1 MQASHSTGTYE
12 SDDGLRLFEQ
22 GWTPAGGTPKA
33 EVGIVHGYGEHSCR
47 YVHVAEEL
55 ARNGYAV
62 STFDLRGHG
71 KSQGA
76 PRTYVRSFD
85 EHLDDLGLF
94 LSRVRERDPRRP
106 LFLFGHS
113 MGGTIS
119 TLFALVRRPEIR
131 GLLLSGASLKLS
143 DRYSPSLLTLAKII
157 SFVFPKMRLLKL
169 DAGAVSRDP
178 EVVRDYESDPLVYH
192 GGIPARTG
200 AEMKRAM
207 ERIRQGM
214 KALRVP
220 LLIMHGTGDLL
231 ADPEGSRQ
239 LHDSAESGDKD
250 LRLYEGLYHEILNEP
265 EKARVLADMV
275 EWLDAH

>member
-1 MQASHSTGTYE
+1 MRPSHSTGTYE

-22 GWTPAGGTPKA
+22 EWSPEGTPKA
-33 EVGIVHGYGEHSCR
+33 GVVIVHGYGEHTGR

-55 ARNGYAV
+55 TRNGYAV

-71 KSQGA
+71 RSQGD
-76 PRTYVRSFD
+76 PRTFVRSFD
-85 EHLDDLGLF
+85 EHLDDLERF
-94 LSRVRERDPRRP
+94 LSRVRERHSGRP

-113 MGGTIS
+113 MGGTIA
-119 TLFALVRRPEIR
+119 TLFAIARQPEIR

-143 DRYSPSLLTLAKII
+143 DNYSLSLITLAKII
-157 SFVFPKMRLLKL
+157 SLVLPKLRLIKL
-169 DAGAVSRDP
+169 DASAVSRDA
-178 EVVRDYESDPLVYH
+178 EVVREYVTDPLVYH

-200 AEMKRAM
+200 AEMNRAM
-207 ERIRQGM
+207 ELIRQRM
-214 KALRVP
+214 ETLEVP

-239 LHDSAESGDKD
+239 LYDRADSGDKD

-265 EKARVLADMV
+265 EKAQVLADMV

>member
-1 MQASHSTGTYE
+1 MQSSHSTGTYE

-22 GWTPAGGTPKA
+22 GWSPAGTPKA
-33 EVGIVHGYGEHSCR
+33 VVAIVHGYGEHSCR

-55 ARNGYAV
+55 TRNGYAV

-71 KSQGA
+71 QSQGD
-76 PRTYVRSFD
+76 PRTFVRSFD
-85 EHLDDLGLF
+85 EHLDDLEHF
-94 LSRVRERDPRRP
+94 LSRVRERHPGRP

-119 TLFALVRRPEIR
+119 TLFAIARQPEIR

-143 DRYSPSLLTLAKII
+143 DKYSPSLITLAKII
-157 SFVFPKMRLLKL
+157 SFVFPKLRLLKL
-169 DAGAVSRDP
+169 DASAVSRDP
-178 EVVRDYESDPLVYH
+178 EVVRDYVRDPLVYH

-200 AEMKRAM
+200 AEMNRAM
-207 ERIRQGM
+207 ELIRQRM
-214 KALRVP
+214 EALEVP

-239 LHDSAESGDKD
+239 LYDRAESGDKD

-265 EKARVLADMV
+265 EKAQVLADMV

>member
-1 MQASHSTGTYE
+1 
-12 SDDGLRLFEQ
+12 
-22 GWTPAGGTPKA
+22 
-33 EVGIVHGYGEHSCR
+33 VVVIVHGYGEHSSR

-55 ARNGYAV
+55 TRNGYAV

-71 KSQGA
+71 QSQGD
-76 PRTYVRSFD
+76 PRTFVRSFD
-85 EHLDDLGLF
+85 EHLDDLESF
-94 LSRVRERDPRRP
+94 LSRVSRQRP
-106 LFLFGHS
+106 GCPVFLFGHS

-119 TLFALVRRPEIR
+119 TLFAIVRQPGIR

-143 DRYSPSLLTLAKII
+143 DKYPPSLLRLAKIL
-157 SFVFPKMRLLKL
+157 SLVLPKMRLLKL

-178 EVVRDYESDPLVYH
+178 EVVRDYETDPLVYR

-200 AEMKRAM
+200 AELNRAM

-214 KALRVP
+214 ETLRVP
-220 LLIMHGTGDLL
+220 LLIMHGTADLL

-239 LHDSAESGDKD
+239 LYDRAESGDKV

-265 EKARVLADMV
+265 ERAQVLTDMV

>member
-1 MQASHSTGTYE
+1 MPSSHSTGTYE

-22 GWTPAGGTPKA
+22 GWSPAGNPKA
-33 EVGIVHGYGEHSCR
+33 VVAIVHGYGEHSCR

-55 ARNGYAV
+55 TRNGYAV

-71 KSQGA
+71 QSQGD
-76 PRTYVRSFD
+76 PRTFIRSFE
-85 EHLDDLGLF
+85 EHLDDLEDF
-94 LSRVRERDPRRP
+94 LSRVRERHPGRP

-119 TLFALVRRPEIR
+119 TLFAIARQPEIR

-143 DRYSPSLLTLAKII
+143 NKYSPSLITLAKII
-157 SFVFPKMRLLKL
+157 SALFPKLPLLKL
-169 DAGAVSRDP
+169 DASAVSRDP
-178 EVVRDYESDPLVYH
+178 EVVRDYVRDPLVHH

-200 AEMKRAM
+200 AEMNRAM
-207 ERIRQGM
+207 ELIRQQM
-214 KALRVP
+214 EALEVP
-220 LLIMHGTGDLL
+220 LLILHGTGDLL

-239 LHDSAESGDKD
+239 LYDRSQSVDKD

-265 EKARVLADMV
+265 EKAQVLADMV
-275 EWLDAH
+275 GWLDAH

>member
-1 MQASHSTGTYE
+1 MQSSHTTGTYE

-22 GWTPAGGTPKA
+22 EWGPAGTPKA
-33 EVGIVHGYGEHSCR
+33 VVVIVHGYGEHSCR
-47 YVHVAEEL
+47 YRHVAEEL
-55 ARNGYAV
+55 NRNGYAV

-71 KSQGA
+71 QSQGD
-76 PRTYVRSFD
+76 PRTFVRSFD
-85 EHLDDLGLF
+85 EHLDDLEHF
-94 LSRVRERDPRRP
+94 LSRVRERHPGRP

-119 TLFALVRRPEIR
+119 TLFAIARRPEIR

-143 DRYSPSLLTLAKII
+143 DKYSPSLIRLAKIL

-169 DAGAVSRDP
+169 DASAVSRDP

-200 AEMKRAM
+200 AEMNRAM
-207 ERIRQGM
+207 ERIRQRM
-214 KALRVP
+214 EALEEP

-239 LHDSAESGDKD
+239 LYDRAKSGDKD

-265 EKARVLADMV
+265 ERAQILADMV

>member
-1 MQASHSTGTYE
+1 MPSSHSTGAYE

-22 GWTPAGGTPKA
+22 GWSPAGSPKA
-33 EVGIVHGYGEHSCR
+33 VVAIVHGYGEHSAR
-47 YVHVAEEL
+47 YVHLAEEL
-55 ARNGYAV
+55 TRNGYAV

-71 KSQGA
+71 QSQGD
-76 PRTYVRSFD
+76 PRTFVRSFE
-85 EHLDDLGLF
+85 EHLDDLEDF
-94 LSRVRERDPRRP
+94 LSRVRERHPGRP

-119 TLFALVRRPEIR
+119 TLFAIARQPEIR

-143 DRYSPSLLTLAKII
+143 DKYSPSLITLAKII
-157 SFVFPKMRLLKL
+157 SALFPKLPLLKL
-169 DAGAVSRDP
+169 DASAVSRDP
-178 EVVRDYESDPLVYH
+178 EVVRDYVRDPLVHH

-200 AEMKRAM
+200 AEMNRAM
-207 ERIRQGM
+207 ELIRQRM
-214 KALRVP
+214 EALEVP

-239 LHDSAESGDKD
+239 LYDRSQSADKD

-265 EKARVLADMV
+265 EKAQVLADMV